1 MDKPK
6 EECGVL
12 GLYSETPLDV
22 AGLLYLGLLALQHR
36 GQEAAGIAVS
46 DGEAFVVEKELGL
59 VNQIF
64 TEERLSRLRL
74 PGARLGI
81 AHARYS
87 TTGSNLRFN
96 AQPLTARTA
105 HGVLAIAHNGNF
117 VNAKPLRDRLLLE
130 GATFQSTTDTE
141 VMLLLLARL
150 GRLPLPQAA
159 AEAMKALEGGYSIL
173 LMDRRTLL
181 ALRDPHGVRPLVLG
195 KAPWGYAFASEPPAL
210 NLLGAEYVRD
220 VRPGEVVWVEEGK
233 LRSLQVLPPDPTPC
247 AFEWIYFA
255 RPDSLLDGIEAYQ
268 ARVRMGEEL
277 FREAPAQ
284 ADIVVPVPDSGMG
297 AAVGYARA
305 SGLPLEYGLYK
316 NPYAGR
322 TFIQPTQEL
331 RDLKTRLKLA
341 PTSAV
346 RGKRVVL
353 IDDSIV
359 RGTTSKRIVGMLR
372 EAGAKEVHFRVSSP
386 PIRFPCYYGIDTAA
400 RKELIAAEKSVEE
413 IRAYIGA
420 DSLAFLSEEGVRRAI
435 RGPVCL
441 ACFNGRYPAGV
452 PVEGEKLA
460 LELG

>member
-1 MDKPK
+1 MDKPQ

-12 GLYSETPLDV
+12 GLWSQAPLDV
-22 AGLLYLGLLALQHR
+22 AGLLHLGLLALQHR
-36 GQEAAGIAVS
+36 GQEAAGIAVT
-46 DGEAFVVEKELGL
+46 DGKEFLVEKDLGL
-59 VNQIF
+59 VHQVF
-64 TEERLSRLRL
+64 TEERLGRLRL
-74 PGARLGI
+74 PGARMGL
-81 AHARYS
+81 AHTRYS

-117 VNAKPLRDRLLLE
+117 VNAKPLRDRLLQE
-130 GATFQSTTDTE
+130 GATFQSTSDTE

-150 GRLPLPQAA
+150 PHLSLPEAA
-159 AEAMKALEGGYSIL
+159 LEAMRRLEGGYSIL
-173 LMDRRTLL
+173 LMDRKTLL
-181 ALRDPHGVRPLVLG
+181 ALRDPHGVRPLAIG

-210 NLLGAEYVRD
+210 ALLGAEYLRD
-220 VRPGEVVWVEEGK
+220 VRPGEVVWVEEGE
-233 LRSLQVLPPDPTPC
+233 LQSLQALPPNPTPC

-255 RPDSLLDGIEAYQ
+255 RPDSLLDGTEAYA

-277 FREAPAQ
+277 FREAPAE
-284 ADIVVPVPDSGMG
+284 ADMVVPVPDSGIG
-297 AAVGYARA
+297 AAIGYARA

-331 RDLKTRLKLA
+331 RDLKTRLKLS

-359 RGTTSKRIVGMLR
+359 RGTTSRHIVALLK

-400 RKELIAAEKSVEE
+400 RKELIAAQKSLEE

-420 DSLAFLSEEGVRRAI
+420 DSLAFLSEEGVKRAI
-435 RGPVCL
+435 GGPVCL

-452 PVEGEKLA
+452 PEEGEKLT
-460 LELG
+460 LELL